1 MHLDASAMVAML
13 VGKADRAEL
22 LDRLES
28 AGQRT
33 TSAVS
38 VLETIM
44 AIGRETGDRSG
55 APARVRRF
63 LDMAKVGIEPIGAE
77 SVDML
82 AEAFVR
88 YGKDSGHPARLNL
101 GDCFSYV
108 MAKKAGVP
116 LLYKGND
123 FAQTDM
129 A

>member
-1 MHLDASAMVAML
+1 MHVDASAMVAML
-13 VGKADRAEL
+13 VGEVDRLEL

-28 AGQRT
+28 AGERT
-33 TSAVS
+33 TSAIS
-38 VLETIM
+38 VLETVM
-44 AIGRETGDRSG
+44 AISRETGDRSG

-63 LDMAKVGIEPIGAE
+63 LDVAKVEVE
-77 SVDML
+77 SVGGDSVDLL

-88 YGKDSGHPARLNL
+88 YGKGSGHPARLNL
-101 GDCFSYV
+101 GDCVSYA

>member
-1 MHLDASAMVAML
+1 MHVDASAIIAML
-13 VGKADRAEL
+13 VGETDRSEL
-22 LDRLES
+22 LDRLEGAATRS
-28 AGQRT
+28 

-44 AIGRETGDRSG
+44 AVSRETGDRSG
-55 APARVRRF
+55 APAKVRRF
-63 LDMAKVGIEPIGAE
+63 LDLAKVGIERVGEE

-88 YGKDSGHPARLNL
+88 YGKGSGHPAQLNL
-101 GDCFSYV
+101 GDCFSYA